1 MKRITYS
8 LWLGSLFLLSCQ
20 EKKEV
25 FVNFSNPELDYSGR
39 VNFDN
44 KEGAEFYWT
53 GTSIKMNFEGENVS
67 AILKDE
73 SGDNYYNV
81 IIDNKLKAI
90 IQPDTIKKTYT
101 LAYNL
106 SKGKHTIELFRRN
119 DWNRGKTQFYG
130 FKINNN
136 AKLLPKTESTSRKI
150 EFYGDSISVGY
161 AYEDTSGADS
171 PLGFNTNN
179 YLSYAA
185 LVARHYDAK
194 YQCIC
199 KSGTGVTVSWH
210 PLTMDELHNRL
221 VPLHAESLWDF
232 SLYQPEIVVL
242 NLFQNDSWL
251 VNLPEHKEFKKRFG
265 TTAPTD
271 KYIVEAYQTLVSKI
285 RSHYPQANIICTLG
299 SMDAVKN
306 GSKWRDFIEMAV
318 CKMKDQKIFTHYM
331 PYNNSKGHPSILDH
345 QQMAKSLIKFIDQ
358 NIKWS
363 ANLKK

>member
-44 KEGAEFYWT
+44 KKVAEFYWT

-161 AYEDTSGADS
+161 ANEDTSGADS

-363 ANLKK
+363 ANLKN